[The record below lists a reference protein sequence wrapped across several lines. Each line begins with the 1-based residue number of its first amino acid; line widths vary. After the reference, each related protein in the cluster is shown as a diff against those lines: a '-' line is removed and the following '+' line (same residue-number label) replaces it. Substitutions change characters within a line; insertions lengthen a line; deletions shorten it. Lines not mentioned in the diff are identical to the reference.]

1 MEPLVSG
8 NNVNNMEDI
17 HKALHELNHSNDI
30 SIKVEGL
37 FKINKYCDF
46 DTAGTHHGK
55 SEIQMK

>member
-37 FKINKYCDF
+37 FEFEKYCLNIACAD
-46 DTAGTHHGK
+46 K
-55 SEIQMK
+55 R